1 MISIHFQVSNT
12 KELADKLFSINV
24 DRSVFLGDL
33 EYHGALMACM
43 QDAVGNKLSWW
54 LKSNDCSE
62 RETTGTFTMDYDE
75 AKPPLPW
82 MLTAIFEILDL
93 ESINGTLIEVKRA

>member
-1 MISIHFQVSNT
+1 MISIRFQVSNT
-12 KELADKLFSINV
+12 KELADKLFALSV

-43 QDAVGNKLSWW
+43 QDALGNKLSWW
-54 LKSNDCSE
+54 LKSNDYSE

-75 AKPPLPW
+75 TKPPLPW
-82 MLTAIFEILDL
+82 MLAAVFEILDI
-93 ESINGTLIEVKRA
+93 ESIKGILVEISHE